1 MEKMRIAIWCVV
13 LMIALPIRGQVIINE
28 LMQSNVDCM
37 MDDLN
42 EFPDSW
48 VELYNSGELP
58 VALGKYRLGLTDDAT
73 EAWTLPN
80 STLGAHQ
87 HYIVYCDREAK
98 NQHTNFRLES
108 GKHSS
113 VYLFHEGQRVDA
125 VIDLGKQPAPNVAYG
140 RKNDGADEWGYQY
153 TPTPSAANCGV
164 LCTEILGEPVFSE
177 SGRVVTGNEQIKLS
191 LSVPEGS
198 PEGTVIRMTT
208 DGSEP
213 TRSSAEYKT
222 SMTIKSTRTIRA
234 KLFCY
239 GYLSPRATTHS
250 YIFHPRAVTLPVV
263 SIVTDKSYFYDN
275 KKGIYVDGNYS
286 SNAKNYEHNWR
297 RPINI
302 ELFEQEGAESVI
314 NQVCE
319 TRVQGGASRGSNP
332 RSLVVYANKRFG
344 KKRLTYEFFPDQKP
358 GLDDF
363 KSILLRNAG
372 NDFDYLYMRD
382 AIIQR
387 TMARHTDLDWQAWRP
402 AIFYVNG
409 TYKGMLNIRER
420 STVDNIYTNY
430 DGLEDIDMLENWDDL
445 KTGDKENWNAFTQ
458 FYTEHGHSLE
468 EYAQWIDWREFLNL
482 MVMNL
487 FYNNQDFPGNNIV
500 MWRKRSDDGRWR
512 FVAKD
517 TDFGIG
523 LYGSPANYNSI
534 KWIYDPNYDS
544 NRSWANQYEHTR
556 LFRRMMDNEDFRR
569 EFIDRA
575 AIYMGDFM
583 NSQGTRAIWD
593 DMYELIRKEYPHHR
607 KLINQWWP
615 DYHSELTTARNW
627 LSQRPNYFYQHL
639 KDYYGLGNLVSLTIN
654 SNLVQEDLDAVS
666 FEFNGVRLSN
676 GTFNGKFFVNRRVKL
691 TSKPV
696 DGKKVVRWSVI
707 TVTNNGTSTTEVEG
721 ENYEFDMPDC
731 NQLIIQAQLGIDTG
745 ITTEPMLD
753 WAWQQDGRQV
763 VLKGLRAGVPVRV
776 YNTQGQCLDE
786 EVTTG
791 DVTALTLSHR
801 GINIVKVG
809 NSTIKIRVD

>member
-48 VELYNSGELP
+48 VELYNSGESP
-58 VALGKYRLGLTDDAT
+58 VALGKYQLGLTDDAT
-73 EAWTLPN
+73 EAWALPN
-80 STLGAHQ
+80 STLAAHQ
-87 HYIVYCDREAK
+87 YYIVYCDREAK

-140 RKNDGADEWGYQY
+140 RKNDGAGEWGYQY

-250 YIFHPRAVTLPVV
+250 YIFHPREVTLPVV

-445 KTGDKENWNAFTQ
+445 KTGDRENWNAFTQ

-468 EYAQWIDWREFLNL
+468 EYAQWIDWQEFINL

-593 DMYELIRKEYPHHR
+593 DMYELFRKEYPHHR

-615 DYHSELTTARNW
+615 DYNSELTTARNW

-639 KDYYGLGNLVSLTIN
+639 KDYYALGNLVSLTIN

-676 GTFNGKFFVNRRVKL
+676 GTFNGKFFANRRVKL

-745 ITTEPMLD
+745 ITTEPMSD